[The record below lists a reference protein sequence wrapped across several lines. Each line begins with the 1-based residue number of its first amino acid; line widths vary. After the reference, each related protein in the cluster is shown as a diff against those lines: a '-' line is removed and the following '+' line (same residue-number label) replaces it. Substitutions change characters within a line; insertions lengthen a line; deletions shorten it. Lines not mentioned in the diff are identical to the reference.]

1 MYNKHD
7 MDGFVSCFKPNVIA
21 VKLPSN
27 EVLLQGHDGL
37 RIRYASRFAEGS
49 SVHATVIHRIDLGS
63 KIIDHEEVIG
73 LGENPVRLAA
83 VYEVEDGLISWVGFL
98 YES

>member
-1 MYNKHD
+1 
-7 MDGFVSCFKPNVIA
+7 MDGFVSCFKPDVIA

-27 EVLLQGHDGL
+27 EILLRGHDGL
-37 RIRYASRFAEGS
+37 RLRYASRFADGS
-49 SVHATVIHRIDLGS
+49 NVHANVIHRIDLGS

-73 LGENPVRLAA
+73 LGDKPVRLAA
-83 VYEVEDGLISWVGFL
+83 AYDIEDGLISWVGFL